1 MVEEIRDLV
10 RLADK
15 TVANLYLS
23 LVHERGALLCFLF
36 HSLFRDEREIALNVV
51 NPLQRTTVA
60 DFRQFVEYYL
70 QSGYR
75 FVGLEDLGKL
85 EPNGKYAM
93 ITFDDGYF
101 SNAMARPILEEFKVP
116 GIFFISTNH
125 VRQNK
130 SYWWDILYREMSAAG
145 ASEAE
150 MYREGVAMKKL
161 QAHQVEENLRNR
173 FGERAFEIRGDID
186 RPFSPAE
193 LREFAQSPMVTLG
206 NHTADHAILT
216 NYSRDGMREQISLAR
231 DWLKDQTS
239 KSVTA
244 IAYPDGA
251 CNKTVTDLCIEMGF
265 QVGFGVDPKKNLLP
279 IPQSSMLQLNRFA
292 THHKD
297 SIESQCRMYRSDLQ
311 IYKTCRDAYLRLAG
325 RRVTY

>member
-15 TVANLYLS
+15 MVANVYLS
-23 LVHERGALLCFLF
+23 LMPERGALLCFLF
-36 HSLFRDEREIALNVV
+36 HSLFRDEREIGLNVV

-70 QSGYR
+70 QSDYR
-75 FVGLEDLGKL
+75 FAGLEDLGKL
-85 EPNGKYAM
+85 EPGGKYAM

-101 SNAMARPILEEFKVP
+101 SNALARPILEEFSVP
-116 GIFFISTNH
+116 GTFFISTNH

-130 SYWWDILYREMSAAG
+130 SYWWDVLYREMKAAG
-145 ASEAE
+145 ASEQE

-161 QAHQVEENLRNR
+161 QAHLIEEKLRQR
-173 FGERAFEIRGDID
+173 FGERALEIRGDID

-216 NYSRDGMREQISLAR
+216 NYTPDGMREQISLAQE
-231 DWLKDQTS
+231 WLKDQTS
-239 KSVTA
+239 KPISA

-251 CNKTVTDLCIEMGF
+251 CNKAITDLCTEMGF

-279 IPQSSMLQLNRFA
+279 IDKASMLRLNRFA

-297 SIESQCRMYRSDLQ
+297 SIASQCRMYRSDLQ
-311 IYKTCRDAYLRLAG
+311 IYKTCRGAYLRLAG